1 MDNATYSLLLIG
13 AEVGIVLVLGF
24 IVLLVYF
31 IRRRTSDKRYVADFI
46 ADHKVKQEE
55 RRAAMKS
62 SMQVDSI
69 LIDEDLE
76 KFLDKMGMSEKHL
89 YRCVLNMFLGFD
101 RQCLPEIRDEL
112 LNINNNWINAVQKSI
127 SNSAEIHLHQDD
139 EASSGDAGELNKKI
153 ELLTA
158 ENKKM
163 SGELA
168 EAMETME
175 DIVKEYSLMYAGQ
188 ENETMDRLS
197 DDYDKLRKEVVSH
210 KPDDG

>member
-24 IVLLVYF
+24 IGLVVYF

-55 RRAAMKS
+55 RRAALKS
-62 SMQVDSI
+62 SLQVDSL

-76 KFLDKMGMSEKHL
+76 EFLNKMGMSEKHL
-89 YRCVLNMFLGFD
+89 YRCILNMFLGFD
-101 RQCLPEIRDEL
+101 RQCLLEIRDEL

-127 SNSAEIHLHQDD
+127 TNSAEIHLNQDN
-139 EASSGDAGELNKKI
+139 EASSGDISELNKQI
-153 ELLTA
+153 ESLTA
-158 ENKKM
+158 DNKKM

-175 DIVKEYSLMYAGQ
+175 DILKEYSLMYAGQ
-188 ENETMDRLS
+188 ENQTMDRLS
-197 DDYDKLRKEVVSH
+197 DDYDKLKKKADSH
-210 KPDDG
+210 NPDGG